1 MKTIL
6 LIFLLS
12 VSIQLASSQDS
23 ARERIA
29 QRRQAEANLN
39 TSKQKSYNNNS
50 NYKLNEILVNSRWSR
65 IIYRYINL
73 SNSENSPLYYPKTP
87 IDGRVNLFTM
97 IFKSLQN
104 NQIKAY
110 EYLDGR
116 EVFTEEYLINF
127 TEFID
132 RFGIYHEDNNG
143 TILVNDADVP
153 SNEVQGYY
161 LKEVYYFDTPTSSF
175 NVQPIAI
182 CPIMHREDN
191 YESSTRY
198 PLFWVPY
205 SEIEHQ
211 LRTMPVMSSS
221 INNSVRGTVD
231 DFFRSRLYYGEIY
244 KAGNPGNQS
253 ISQYTNSPEE
263 MEAEQNRIEQELID
277 FEDRLSKEQVM
288 YLQQN
293 NQNNKNQNRK
303 INVRAK
309 GSNYGA
315 TQSMRS
321 RRY

>member
-1 MKTIL
+1 MKTTIL
-6 LIFLLS
+6 ILILS
-12 VSIQLASSQDS
+12 ISMQLVYSQET
-23 ARERIA
+23 ARERIE
-29 QRRQAEANLN
+29 QRSQAETAHN
-39 TSKQKSYNNNS
+39 TSELNSFKSNS
-50 NYKLNEILVNSRWSR
+50 NFQLNDIIENSRWSR

-73 SNSENSPLYYPKTP
+73 SNPTNAPLYYPETP
-87 IDGRVNLFTM
+87 IEGRENLFTM
-97 IFKSLQN
+97 IFRLLQN

-116 EVFTEEYLINF
+116 EIFTEEYLINF
-127 TEFID
+127 PEFID

-143 TILVNDADVP
+143 KIAVNDADVP

-175 NVQPIAI
+175 RVLPVAI
-182 CPIMHREDN
+182 CPVLHRENN

-205 SEIEHQ
+205 SEIKQQ
-211 LRTMPVMSSS
+211 LRQIPVMSSG
-221 INNSVRGTVD
+221 INNSMRGTID

-244 KAGNPGNQS
+244 KAGNLGNKS

-263 MEAEQNRIEQELID
+263 MEAKQNRIEQELID
-277 FEDRLSKEQVM
+277 FENRLRQEQA
-288 YLQQN
+288 LHSQQN
-293 NQNNKNQNRK
+293 DQTYRNQNRR
-303 INVRAK
+303 INVRTK
-309 GSNYGA
+309 GNSSGV